1 MKDLIAFFQ
10 NRDVQKQ
17 IIYFFGGLVAF
28 IILIFLS
35 LRVYTRHGQAL
46 SVPDFSGK
54 KMEEATSMA
63 DQKRLR
69 LVVSDSSFV
78 QGQAPGVVI
87 GQNPSFDTKVKENRT
102 IFITIN
108 AINPEKVEMPD
119 VVGVSLREA
128 EARLMRYGLRIG
140 SKRYVP
146 DPGKDYVLRQIFRN
160 RDITKGTKVIK
171 GSYIDLVVGG
181 GYGNA
186 EGSVPNLKGLTLD
199 EAKEVLSHNYLNFG
213 ATIYD
218 NSIETYQDTLSA
230 IIWKQKP
237 GYGTSLSMGSSIDV
251 WFSVNKPK
259 TNPDSTQN

>member
-10 NRDVQKQ
+10 NREVQKQ
-17 IIYFFGGLVAF
+17 LLYFFGGLVGF
-28 IILIFLS
+28 ILLIFLS

-46 SVPDFSGK
+46 SVPDFRGK
-54 KMEEATSMA
+54 KIEEATSMA

-78 QGQAPGVVI
+78 QGQEPGVVI

-119 VVGVSLREA
+119 VVGVSIREA

-140 SKRYVP
+140 SKKYVP
-146 DPGKDYVLRQIFRN
+146 DPGKDYVLRQSFKN
-160 RDITKGTKVIK
+160 REISKGTKVIK
-171 GSYIDLVVGG
+171 GSYIDLEIGG
-181 GYGNA
+181 GLRSSDGT
-186 EGSVPNLKGLTLD
+186 VPNLKGLTLE
-199 EAKEVLSHNYLNFG
+199 EAKEELSRNYLNFG

-218 NSIETYQDTLSA
+218 NSVETYQDTLNA
-230 IIWKQKP
+230 IIWRQKP
-237 GYGTSLSMGSSIDV
+237 EYGTSLNMGSSIDV
-251 WFSVNKPK
+251 WFSVSKPK
-259 TNPDSTQN
+259 VASDSIKN

>member
-10 NRDVQKQ
+10 NREVQKQ
-17 IIYFFGGLVAF
+17 ILYFFGGLIAF
-28 IILIFLS
+28 IFLIFLS

-46 SVPDFSGK
+46 SVPDFRGK
-54 KMEEATSMA
+54 KLEEASSIA
-63 DQKRLR
+63 DQKRLQ

-78 QGQAPGVVI
+78 QGQEPGVVI
-87 GQNPSFDTKVKENRT
+87 GQNPSFDTKVKENRK

-108 AINPEKVEMPD
+108 AINPEKVDMPD

-140 SKRYVP
+140 FKRYVP
-146 DPGKDYVLRQIFRN
+146 DPGKDYVLRQIYKN
-160 RDITKGTKVIK
+160 REISKGAKVIK
-171 GSYIDLVVGG
+171 GSYIDLVLGG
-181 GYGNA
+181 GYGNS

-199 EAKEVLSHNYLNFG
+199 EAKEELARNYLNFG

-218 NSIETYQDTLSA
+218 NSIESYQDTLNA

-237 GYGTSLSMGSSIDV
+237 EYGTSLSMGSSIDV
-251 WFSVNKPK
+251 WFSVSKPK
-259 TNPDSTQN
+259 AEPDSIQN